1 MKKFLM
7 PFIFIL
13 ILGASFFVSCEVGLG
28 QSVDT
33 QPPTVDVTLP
43 EADYVIRDAFVMSG
57 NCNDEQ
63 GVAKIEV
70 TLKNTSTKEKI
81 GPFTAVINTET
92 ATWTCAI
99 DPLDENM
106 PVRDASYEAT
116 VVATDF
122 ANRTSKA
129 SRSFVIDNTPPVLIL
144 QRPST
149 KPVAGEI
156 VSPDSYGQDFSI
168 QGQTSD
174 DNDVEKLVVTVYEED
189 GTKIRDIELKNIPAT
204 LNNSVAKWG
213 TTDYSAIYGSNELAD
228 ITKNRYCTVK
238 IYDSAR
244 HCPEIE
250 NDEGNSTESYY
261 LYTEYD
267 ADIGSDYKAQD
278 LYHILNGSYGISS
291 GRNLDT
297 ETAAL
302 IENIKETLSGLAI
315 QQGTFSLNPA
325 NNPTYLINGFNTLPE
340 SVAAKV
346 EAMRPDQNGNSA
358 YSVMS
363 GGSMNIR
370 LSAGL
375 DNKSITPSSLN
386 IYLQPIDTST
396 NTISSAEATKVWLI
410 KDGASAIKK
419 DENGSLV
426 DAASISPIG
435 SLDYSINVVLTA
447 GANGLE
453 AGKYYILYVNGHDTG
468 NQEFV
473 NSARY
478 GLCLLSSGSA
488 PRLTITSATSQYLPK
503 GAGLT
508 ITGTVSSEDQVTVSL
523 KMIDNTTGK
532 EVSLSGQ
539 NASYVCSES
548 GSNAEEWSIS
558 LTSAAFNQTTCKD
571 YEITVMASTASRSTE
586 RQVNVSYDVDGP
598 NIEISSVSPLITADG
613 RDNNINGTVA
623 VRLNLSDDYYKLS
636 STIKP
641 VVEFLDGDTVLASKE
656 GTYTSTV
663 NLEFDTNASG
673 WVDNKAVTM
682 RVTAYDFAGNKSV
695 ETKEYF
701 VDQETDRPLI
711 ELTKVVTDG
720 YTESYPETASA
731 NSFLSG
737 APITGKITDDDGI
750 KSITYTIY
758 KQDGTLVTTETI
770 PESEINS
777 NPYPLSIATPSDLGV
792 YYIEIVAKDTKTEKE
807 NLPCKFY
814 FMIDSGKP
822 TITVTPSVNGTY
834 YGKPGGTINVSGT
847 VRGVGGLKVYRAYT
861 SASSNTQISG
871 TQPESTQGIDE
882 DYIWED
888 AFPVPST
895 LTESST
901 KYTNKYKVVDKKNR
915 ISEASFNYFVD
926 ATAPSVVI
934 GTANNVL
941 VESTDFKFEG
951 TASDTSASSSG
962 LSSVWYKVLA
972 STAAA
977 PTVAGTESAAESA
990 GWTKLSGTST
1000 WNFYQS
1006 FVKKGGDTS
1015 SGALEEGSYKV
1026 YLCAYDNAQNASTL
1040 KSISFKVDLDK
1051 PVVTTSYKYG
1061 DVSGTIENENQVL
1074 LKNAF
1079 TLVYTASDAWT
1090 PTATVTV
1097 SKDGTALDSSAYTN
1111 SYSNG
1116 TGEISIDMSNAA
1128 SSDGVYTYTITATD
1142 SNNKSTKVIRNI
1154 LLDRTAPVIK
1164 IASPVKEGDVTKS
1177 DWQSKKTVKISGSC
1191 EDAGTGIKAVYYTTD
1206 SSAAIGQIGS
1216 GDTWKPLNG
1225 TSSWNF
1231 TTAASTT
1238 EGEHTYYFAA
1248 IDNAG
1253 NVSTEKTEYTLQI
1266 DVSNPSVTSAS
1277 FKSFATNKA
1286 FTISGTA
1293 TDSYKL
1299 KSVTLVASCEGKDDV
1314 TLVNDTGLSGTTKEW
1329 TTGSVAVGT
1338 SNQITDGV
1346 WTLTLIVTD
1355 AADKSV
1361 EKTCT
1366 VTVDTVAPTFT
1377 SATLNYNNLSAGT
1390 NGYYKY
1396 STPTLSVV
1404 GSDATSG
1411 ITTIGYATSSKLL
1424 YDDGNTD
1431 HDQIS
1436 KDENDYIT
1444 LSSANV
1450 VNTFERRISFS
1461 DGKTYIYLRA
1471 EDVAGNVSYYGM
1483 GGNSD
1488 AEAKVLVA
1496 MVDTTAPEITFVS
1509 PNASGKLS
1517 VNQDCSFEISIT
1529 DALSVV
1535 EGQTAT
1541 VTLETAYNET
1551 LTVTSGKITGTIP
1564 QSKMETITANSATLS
1579 VTVADEIGNETTKR
1593 LTLRFDN
1600 EKPKVSITNPAQSTV
1615 NGSISISGIASDN
1628 VGVSSLK
1635 LYRTKVSG
1643 VDTDATTSVT
1653 VNGTTY
1659 SNVYELASFEGSA
1672 CYNWKYTEEDG
1683 VTEKKV
1689 NTSIYDGKTFKL
1701 IAIAE
1706 DSAQNKTVFE
1716 KEITVDQD
1724 SDRPEIKF
1732 KNLNLTGMT
1741 SSSYIQHKAEEI
1753 NGIVDDDDGVIAMYI
1768 SLDGGTTWSDDIYD
1782 SGSWSYTF
1790 KTDGTDEGSKKLAF
1804 KVIDADNGTD
1814 HPFISATG
1822 SANMGSSPKLYDA
1835 QTTPNKFGYKVSGS
1849 YPSSS
1854 DTYVYMKLDTKDPTI
1869 DESYYS
1875 IDNTNWKTITGIEG
1889 DLFGG
1894 RDSYLYIKIKASDA
1908 NGFPE
1913 GEAEEDTKS
1922 YTITLG
1928 DTDGEYVTSSE
1939 TVTDTTKEVVYKFA
1953 TSSESGT
1960 RVLKYYVTDKAD
1972 KKSTEKEY
1980 RVKFD
1985 NTAPSINITSP
1996 KTNTTLYGSTKVNM
2010 LGTATDDTNV
2020 ALYLKVT
2027 NDETV
2032 PSTTDLDKHTEKIIA
2047 NEQNSEDN
2055 TLDWHIFAWSDE
2067 DQGGFTSA
2075 SAFSVV
2081 FGTGENTK
2089 GGNDYYTNY
2098 SVGQY
2103 FKDLYYPSEAIPD
2116 DADTD
2121 KCYLWICGKDEF
2133 GKISTPVYV
2142 KLNVNPSGDKPV
2154 VEVSYPAANA
2164 KVGGTIR
2171 ISGTANVQ
2179 TGVDATVNQVYLQI
2193 MPSGYNGSNFSD
2205 TWYESLQDIIVA
2217 NPDSDLGY
2225 EIVDVESLPTGKGIL
2240 ASGTTNWSLPINTA
2254 SEFVTTEVQDGK
2266 TVKVNTDIGIRVYA
2280 ISSSS
2285 KISDVKELKITLDPN
2300 SPVIEEPVLVLKE
2313 NELTK
2318 QTYKDDIYIKGTW
2331 YFTTTVYDDGG
2342 INLVKWTDD
2351 TGAVKT
2357 LVKDNTVQTL
2367 PSDYTVTAYSED
2379 DKTGYTL
2386 KIPVGKTSSFG
2397 SLSYSLYVEEIKSES
2412 PLKAEGTYSLKYD
2425 NEEPDFATEFRNSNK
2440 EIIDSGIEVQNSN
2453 GTYSMSGTFKEV
2465 SSGSSGNQSGFKRIA
2480 FYLTRIVDGTT
2491 YVIDPMIAQGTSGT
2505 ANRYDV
2511 STGFTTGS
2519 DDGMYWRTAT
2529 ISSIDSTNVTLS
2541 SVPANVRVGGLCK
2554 IDGVVFEI
2562 SAISGTTIT
2571 LDSAPASTTTTTA
2584 YFAVAQVINNLVSEN
2599 FTTAAYDSTKT
2610 LASSTNDD
2618 GDQMCESVSKSGTTW
2633 SWTAEIDSS
2642 LILDGSVNINFV
2654 AYDNA
2659 GNISKKTCT
2668 GTVKNNQPRIAG
2680 IKFGTDDNANGTV
2693 EDSELI
2699 TGYSALY
2706 GAREVNGQAVK
2717 AGYKDD
2723 RKTKVTEIKIGCDET
2738 SDPEVWTSALN
2749 IKGDLRVVPEIVGGN
2764 NGISYNYTVTKNGAS
2779 SAYVTESN
2787 LVELSDKH
2795 ATGDDVRSGDK
2806 ALSDITLS
2814 VKDMLSAGFDDAN
2827 NQRLKFSLWDDT
2839 EGTTQGT
2846 NSNCA
2851 VIEICANVMLKDSES
2866 PVAKLHPF
2874 FWTSSSANSLFNNST
2889 ANGHIELTGDL
2900 PTGTFK
2906 TSNTGEYDRD
2916 PKVSGQI
2923 VFRGKVTDNVLLDNI
2938 TLTIPGFN
2946 SGNPLTVATYNREST
2961 EETDLAK
2968 WTVESELNEGAIP
2981 TAGWAAKILSSELSN
2996 ANGHIVEFELYFDT
3010 SKISGKAANDVAV
3023 LLKAQDHGKVS
3034 VVDNELSY
3042 TKNDSDATS
3051 TTNTADDAE
3060 TCYYRVDVVPY
3071 ISSIKTEL
3079 SDGNKKRPSIINRS
3093 ALGYYPVRRGSS
3105 LTVNGF
3111 NLNGTSSRV
3120 DIGSSTN
3127 LTPAN
3132 TSTTNSLVVSV
3143 GTGTTFMTGNVVA
3156 KVGDATNGYV
3166 LSLNNETAKSV
3177 TTGTGTSATTRII
3190 EYNTEPNGQNNDLL
3204 TDERKVKVVDVY
3216 TTTDSEDKRML
3227 DMAINGNNINFSAG
3241 YKDAYFSVMMGASG
3255 ASVGTISNLR
3265 NSYTRYFD
3273 NAIAVNDSG
3282 TPFTVSACGDT
3293 LGTPVQGW
3301 DNGPSQFA
3309 LRKGTNNTG
3318 RNYIWEYNGISNN
3331 TTLLVLD
3338 SNWNGANLNNLDR
3351 FKWPAIAVTGTNAA
3365 TKGYISY
3372 YDSTQKLIKF
3382 RYFTSTT
3389 GSVASNL
3396 ASYRNGSTATQFVE
3410 GAVNTNAT
3418 YSQGYT
3424 AIAGANENSPYSTV
3438 GVTSGGAAVVAW
3450 YDAANGALKMK
3461 YNTSPADSFSGFQTF
3476 KTVPT
3481 AGTTVTFKIAVDGGT
3496 AKDVSVTF
3504 ANPTYG
3510 DAKHEFAYQL
3520 NLVLSNGYGAYAE
3533 VNPKSNLVTVYSMQ
3547 TGTSSSISI
3556 TNLSSGATNTA
3567 VAGAGVAW
3575 NEVLIDEDSA
3585 GQYVAMKADS
3595 KGGIHFAYY
3604 DTGNGDLKY
3613 AYMSS
3618 VTATPVCV
3626 TVDSYQQVGQ
3636 YIDLAI
3642 REGVTIDGTSSIVP
3656 YISYYSMSN
3665 ADTERAVKVAKL
3677 VKPFIPVTGT
3687 ATITSTTQT
3696 EAGSGGSF
3704 DELFT
3709 GNWEVFHVPTNGKP
3723 VQYRVNIGVTTG
3735 GNVYVSYLAD
3745 RIIEYVKVE

>member
-81 GPFTAVINTET
+81 GPFTAVINAET

-129 SRSFVIDNTPPVLIL
+129 SRSFVVDNTPPVLIL

-278 LYHILNGSYGISS
+278 LYHILNGSYGISA
-291 GRNLDT
+291 GRSLDA

-346 EAMRPDQNGNSA
+346 DAMRPDQNGNSA

-523 KMIDNTTGK
+523 KMIDNTTGN

-571 YEITVMASTASRSTE
+571 YEITVTASTASRSTE

-656 GTYTSTV
+656 GTFTSTV

-673 WVDNKAVTM
+673 WVDNKEVTM
-682 RVTAYDFAGNKSV
+682 KVTAYDFSGNKSV
-695 ETKEYF
+695 KTAAYY
-701 VDQETDRPLI
+701 VNQATDRPLI
-711 ELTKVVTDG
+711 ELTNAVTTG
-720 YTESYPETASA
+720 YTESYPETGSE
-731 NSFLSG
+731 NSFLAG
-737 APITGKITDDDGI
+737 APITGKITEDDGI

-758 KQDGTLVTTETI
+758 KQDGSQVSTETI
-770 PESEINS
+770 SGSAINS
-777 NPYPLSIATPSDLGV
+777 NPYPLSITTPSDLGV
-792 YYIEIVAKDTKTEKE
+792 YYAVIVAKDTKTEKE

-977 PTVAGTESAAESA
+977 PSVAGTESAAESA

-1051 PVVTTSYKYG
+1051 PEVTTSYKVG
-1061 DVSGTIENENQVL
+1061 SDSTALENENQVL
-1074 LKNAF
+1074 VKSAF
-1079 TLVYTASDAWT
+1079 TFAYTASDAWA
-1090 PTATVTV
+1090 PTATVAV
-1097 SKDGTALDSSAYTN
+1097 SKDGTALAASAYTN
-1111 SYSNG
+1111 TYSDG
-1116 TGEISIDMSNAA
+1116 AGEVTISNISDA
-1128 SSDGVYTYTITATD
+1128 SSTDGVYTFAVTAKD
-1142 SNNKSTKVIRNI
+1142 QNNKETVVTRNI
-1154 LLDRTAPVIK
+1154 LLDRTAPSITILSP
-1164 IASPVKEGDVTKS
+1164 IAEGTNTS
-1177 DWQSKKTVKISGSC
+1177 GWQAKQKVSVSGAS
-1191 EDAGTGIKAVYYTTD
+1191 EDSGAGIKAVYYTTD
-1206 SSAAIGQIGS
+1206 STAEIGTAS
-1216 GDTWKPLNG
+1216 SWSNKWTKLSG
-1225 TSSWNF
+1225 TSSWKF
-1231 TTAASTT
+1231 ETAGNTSQ
-1238 EGEHTYYFAA
+1238 GEHTYYFAA
-1248 IDNAG
+1248 VDNAG
-1253 NVSTEKTEYTLQI
+1253 NVSSEKTEYVLQI
-1266 DVSNPSVTSAS
+1266 DTANPAITSDT

-1299 KSVTLVASCEGKDDV
+1299 KSISLVASCEGKDDV
-1314 TLVNDTGLSGTTKEW
+1314 TLLSETGLSEGTKTW
-1329 TTGSVAVGT
+1329 TTGSVAVGE
-1338 SNQITDGV
+1338 SNRITDGE

-1366 VTVDTVAPTFT
+1366 VTVDTVNPVISA
-1377 SATLNYNNLSAGT
+1377 ATLNYNNKNAGT
-1390 NGYYKY
+1390 NGYYAY
-1396 STPTLSVV
+1396 STPTLTVTAA
-1404 GSDATSG
+1404 DATSG
-1411 ITTIGYATSSKLL
+1411 ISSVGYVVSTEVL
-1424 YDDGNTD
+1424 YDDNNSE
-1431 HDQIS
+1431 HIQIS
-1436 KDENDYIT
+1436 KDEESYTT
-1444 LSSANV
+1444 LNPATA
-1450 VNTFERRISFS
+1450 NTFTKKISFA
-1461 DGKTYIYLRA
+1461 DGRTYIYLRA
-1471 EDVAGNVSYYGM
+1471 EDAAGNVTYYGA
-1483 GGNSD
+1483 GGT
-1488 AEAKVLVA
+1488 LPA
-1496 MVDTTAPEITFVS
+1496 MVDTTGPELAFNS
-1509 PNASGKLS
+1509 PNASGMLS
-1517 VNQDCSFEISIT
+1517 TNVACAFEIQVSDI
-1529 DALSVV
+1529 SVV
-1535 EGQTAT
+1535 NGRTAT
-1541 VTLETAYNET
+1541 VKLAGNTVATP
-1551 LTVTSGKITGTIP
+1551 TVTGGKITGTIP
-1564 QSKMETITANSATLS
+1564 QSTMATITENSASLS
-1579 VTVADEIGNETTKR
+1579 VTLADEIGNSSEKS
-1593 LTLRFDN
+1593 LTLTFDN
-1600 EKPKVSITNPAQSTV
+1600 EAPSVSINNPAAATV
-1615 NGSISISGIASDN
+1615 NGNITISGTSGDN
-1628 VGVSSLK
+1628 VEVDSLI
-1635 LYRTKVSG
+1635 LYRTKVTG
-1643 VDTDATTSVT
+1643 VDTEATTSVT
-1653 VNGTTY
+1653 VGETTY
-1659 SNVYELASFEGSA
+1659 SDVYELASFSGAE
-1672 CYNWKYTEEDG
+1672 CYNWKYKDESGNAKT
-1683 VTEKKV
+1683 V
-1689 NTSIYDGKTFKL
+1689 NTAPYDGKTFKL
-1701 IAIAE
+1701 IAIAS
-1706 DSAQNKTVFE
+1706 DKAHNKIVTE
-1716 KEITVDQD
+1716 KQITVDQD

-1732 KNLNLTGMT
+1732 NNLNLTGMT
-1741 SSSYIQHKAEEI
+1741 SSDNIWHKSESI
-1753 NGIVDDDDGVIAMYI
+1753 YGTVKDDDGVSEMYI
-1768 SLDGGTTWSDDIYD
+1768 SLDGGTTWEADNLYD

-1790 KTDGTDEGSKKLAF
+1790 KNDGTDDGSKKIAF
-1804 KVIDADNGTD
+1804 KVIDVSNGTD
-1814 HPFISATG
+1814 HPFISASG
-1822 SANMGSSPKLYDA
+1822 AEMGMSPKLIDS
-1835 QTTPNKFGYKVSGS
+1835 QTTPNKFGYKVNGS
-1849 YPSSS
+1849 YPASS
-1854 DTYVYMKLDTKDPTI
+1854 DTYVYMTLDTQQPVIKTVYYLSTTENITSSYAGVAYPPT
-1869 DESYYS
+1869 DTTYGE
-1875 IDNTNWKTITGIEG
+1875 WKADTTIKEEV
-1889 DLFGG
+1889 FGG
-1894 RDSYLYIKIKASDA
+1894 SGSYLYLIVPSVDKTGIKSCIASLADTDGTLIKTVSTTIDSKPAKLSLYKLAVSSGDGFATLKIKATDNA
-1908 NGFPE
+1908 DG
-1913 GEAEEDTKS
+1913 DTQTT
-1922 YTITLG
+1922 YNITL
-1928 DTDGEYVTSSE
+1928 
-1939 TVTDTTKEVVYKFA
+1939 
-1953 TSSESGT
+1953 
-1960 RVLKYYVTDKAD
+1960 
-1972 KKSTEKEY
+1972 
-1980 RVKFD
+1980 D
-1985 NTAPSINITSP
+1985 NTAPSITITSH
-1996 KTNTTLYGSTKVNM
+1996 KDG
-2010 LGTATDDTNV
+2010 A
-2020 ALYLKVT
+2020 
-2027 NDETV
+2027 
-2032 PSTTDLDKHTEKIIA
+2032 
-2047 NEQNSEDN
+2047 Q
-2055 TLDWHIFAWSDE
+2055 
-2067 DQGGFTSA
+2067 
-2075 SAFSVV
+2075 V
-2081 FGTGENTK
+2081 FGTRSVNVRGSADDIESLHLAVTK
-2089 GGNDYYTNY
+2089 YDEAPATTSSSWTDISSYTSCYSFSVNFFTGSNSTGSTDYYAGLLSSWY
-2098 SVGQY
+2098 KSL
-2103 FKDLYYPSEAIPD
+2103 FYPSLAADQQIPS
-2116 DADTD
+2116 DASVEDM
-2121 KCYLWICGKDEF
+2121 YVWFYGKDSL
-2133 GKISTPVYV
+2133 GNTGTPTRV
-2142 KLNVNPSGDKPV
+2142 KLHVIPTGGTPNVEIV
-2154 VEVSYPAANA
+2154 YPTTSAT
-2164 KVGGTIR
+2164 VGGTIR
-2171 ISGTANVQ
+2171 VSGTAEIEEGTITGIYVQ
-2179 TGVDATVNQVYLQI
+2179 IDPNYEFEDSENPTAAELK
-2193 MPSGYNGSNFSD
+2193 GSNFNESWNTELQALLDAKDVDSYSITSGLSLSD
-2205 TWYESLQDIIVA
+2205 SSKNYGTYGIRANANSNNTSWNLAINGSKEIIAGEDSKVVA
-2217 NPDSDLGY
+2217 VRV
-2225 EIVDVESLPTGKGIL
+2225 IAI
-2240 ASGTTNWSLPINTA
+2240 TNDKI
-2254 SEFVTTEVQDGK
+2254 SEAK
-2266 TVKVNTDIGIRVYA
+2266 TVVFTIDADSPTIGDPTRGSLKLVKRQGDVSNGTILKTVDYTA
-2280 ISSSS
+2280 DMWISG
-2285 KISDVKELKITLDPN
+2285 IWF
-2300 SPVIEEPVLVLKE
+2300 
-2313 NELTK
+2313 LTGS
-2318 QTYKDDIYIKGTW
+2318 I
-2331 YFTTTVYDDGG
+2331 YDDAG
-2342 INLVKWTDD
+2342 IKTVTINSGSNVVGNGTYM
-2351 TGAVKT
+2351 AV
-2357 LVKDNTVQTL
+2357 DNTNKPV
-2367 PSDYTVTAYSED
+2367 SGDYHNYQLNMKVGSA
-2379 DKTGYTL
+2379 TGY
-2386 KIPVGKTSSFG
+2386 G
-2397 SLSYSLYVEEIKSES
+2397 SLSYEIY
-2412 PLKAEGTYSLKYD
+2412 AVEGTDNNLDTSLTVSINYD
-2425 NEEPDFATEFRNSNK
+2425 K
-2440 EIIDSGIEVQNSN
+2440 EAPGFVTDLAASGNDVQNSN
-2453 GTYSMSGTFKEV
+2453 GTFAMSGTFNED
-2465 SSGSSGNQSGFKRIA
+2465 STGSNNQSGFKRIA
-2480 FYLTRIVDGTT
+2480 FYLTRTIGTTT
-2491 YVIDPMIAQGTSGT
+2491 YVIDPMIAQGSTGTS
-2505 ANRYDV
+2505 NRYDV
-2511 STGFTTGS
+2511 ASGFTTGT
-2519 DDGMYWRTAT
+2519 DDGMYWRSAE
-2529 ISSIDSTNVTLS
+2529 IDTNGINSTDVTLKSVPTNV
-2541 SVPANVRVGGLCK
+2541 RIGGLCK
-2554 IDGVVFEI
+2554 IDDVVFEI
-2562 SAISGTTIT
+2562 KGVSGKKIT
-2571 LDSAPASTTTTTA
+2571 LDSAPVETTTTTA
-2584 YFAVAQVINNLVSEN
+2584 YFAVAQVINHLVSEN
-2599 FTTAAYDSTKT
+2599 FTTAAYDATKT
-2610 LASSTNDD
+2610 LATSTNDD
-2618 GDQMCESVSKSGTTW
+2618 GDQMCESVTKSGTTW
-2633 SWTAEIDSS
+2633 TWSAEFDSS
-2642 LILDGSVNINFV
+2642 LILDGPVDINFV

-2659 GNISKKTCT
+2659 GNITKKTCS

-2680 IKFGTDDNANGTV
+2680 IKFGTDDDANGTV
-2693 EDSELI
+2693 SDSELI

-2706 GAREVNGQAVK
+2706 GERTVNGQTVK

-2723 RKTKVTEIKIGCDET
+2723 RRTKVTEIKVGYNEET
-2738 SDPEVWTSALN
+2738 SAWSSALN
-2749 IKGDLRVVPEIVGGN
+2749 IKGDFRVVPEIVGGN
-2764 NGISYNYTVTKNGAS
+2764 NGISYNYTVTKDGAS
-2779 SAYVTESN
+2779 SAYVTEAD
-2787 LVELSDKH
+2787 LVELSAVH
-2795 ATGDDVRSGDK
+2795 ATGDAVRSGTT

-2814 VKDMLSAGFDDAN
+2814 VKDMISAGFDDAN
-2827 NQRLKFSLWDDT
+2827 KQKLKFSLWDKT
-2839 EGTTQGT
+2839 EGTSQGLT
-2846 NSNCA
+2846 SNCA
-2851 VIEICANVMLKDSES
+2851 VIEICANVMLKDTED

-2874 FWTSSSANSLFNNST
+2874 FWTSEKANSLFDNST
-2889 ANGHIELTGDL
+2889 LNGHIELTTDL
-2900 PTGTFK
+2900 PSSKFGE
-2906 TSNTGEYDRD
+2906 SSGEYDSD

-2946 SGNPLTVATYNREST
+2946 SGNPLTVATYDSSST
-2961 EETDLAK
+2961 EATDLAK
-2968 WTVESELNEGAIP
+2968 WATGASLSNGAIP
-2981 TAGWAAKILSSELSN
+2981 SGGWAAKILSSSLSN
-2996 ANGHIVEFELYFDT
+2996 ADGHAVEFELYFDT
-3010 SKISGKAANDVAV
+3010 SAISAVAANDVAV
-3023 LLKAQDHGKVS
+3023 LLKAQDRGEVS
-3034 VVDNELSY
+3034 IDEGTGDLVY
-3042 TKNDSDATS
+3042 IKNDSDASS
-3051 TTNTADDAE
+3051 TTNTVTDAE
-3060 TCYYRVDVVPY
+3060 TCYYKVDVVPY
-3071 ISSIKTEL
+3071 ITGITTEL
-3079 SDGNKKRPSIINRS
+3079 SSGNKKRPTILSRS

-3127 LTPAN
+3127 LTPTN
-3132 TSTTNSLVVSV
+3132 ESTKNSLIVSV
-3143 GTGTTFMTGNVVA
+3143 GTATTFMTGNVVA
-3156 KVGDATNGYV
+3156 KVGDSTNGYV
-3166 LSLNNETAKSV
+3166 VSLNNDTAKSV
-3177 TTGTGTSATTRII
+3177 TTGTGANAVTRII

-3204 TDERKVKVVDVY
+3204 TDERRVKVVDVY
-3216 TTTDSEDKRML
+3216 TTTDPEDKRML
-3227 DMAINGNNINFSAG
+3227 DMAINGNSINFSAG
-3241 YKDAYFSVMMGASG
+3241 YKDAYFSVMLGASG
-3255 ASVGTISNLR
+3255 TSVGTISNLR

-3273 NAIAVNDSG
+3273 NAIALNESG

-3293 LGTPVQGW
+3293 LGTPVSSW
-3301 DNGPSQFA
+3301 NNGPSQFA
-3309 LRKGTNNTG
+3309 LRKGTANTG
-3318 RNYIWEYNGISNN
+3318 RNYIWEYNYISNN

-3338 SNWNGANLNNLDR
+3338 SNWNGADLNNLDR
-3351 FKWPAIAVTGTNAA
+3351 FKWPDIVVTGQDSA

-3372 YDSTQKLIKF
+3372 YDTTQKLIKF

-3389 GSVASNL
+3389 NTVASNL
-3396 ASYRNGSTATQFVE
+3396 ASYRNGSTATQYVE

-3424 AIAGANENSPYSTV
+3424 AIAGANENSPYSAV
-3438 GVTSGGAAVVAW
+3438 NVTSGGAALVAW
-3450 YDAANGALKMK
+3450 YDASNGALKMK
-3461 YNTSPADSFSGFQTF
+3461 YNTSPATSFSGYQTF
-3476 KTVPT
+3476 STVPDP
-3481 AGTTVTFKIAVDGGT
+3481 GTVTFKLSVDGVKVVNEDGT
-3496 AKDVSVTF
+3496 DKVLSVTYSK
-3504 ANPTYG
+3504 PTYG
-3510 DAKHEFAYQL
+3510 DNKHEFAYQL
-3520 NLVLSNGYGAYAE
+3520 NSVLSNGYGAYAE
-3533 VNPKSNLVTVYSMQ
+3533 VDPKNNVVTVRSMQ
-3547 TGTSSSISI
+3547 TGTGSSIAI
-3556 TNLSSGATNTA
+3556 TITSNSGAVNAA
-3567 VAGAGVAW
+3567 VAGAGAAW
-3575 NEVLIDEDSA
+3575 NTVTIDEDSA
-3585 GQYVAMKADS
+3585 GQYVAMKTDS

-3618 VTATPVCV
+3618 VTATPVV
-3626 TVDSYQQVGQ
+3626 VIVDGYQQVGQ
-3636 YIDLAI
+3636 YIDLALK
-3642 REGVTIDGTSSIVP
+3642 ETTSGTKTNVTP

-3665 ADTERAVKVAKL
+3665 ADTKRAAKVAKL
-3677 VKPFIPVTGT
+3677 ASPIVYTGT
-3687 ATITSTTQT
+3687 TPDSSAVTD
-3696 EAGSGGSF
+3696 GSE

-3709 GNWEVFHVPTNGKP
+3709 GAWEAMHIPTNGIP
-3723 VQYRVNIGVTTG
+3723 VQYRVNIGVTSA